1 MRHLIDYETLNF
13 QEMQKHMTGAIKS
26 WGIYYAA
33 SYPSM
38 VFNLN

>member
-13 QEMQKHMTGAIKS
+13 QNYMTGAVKS